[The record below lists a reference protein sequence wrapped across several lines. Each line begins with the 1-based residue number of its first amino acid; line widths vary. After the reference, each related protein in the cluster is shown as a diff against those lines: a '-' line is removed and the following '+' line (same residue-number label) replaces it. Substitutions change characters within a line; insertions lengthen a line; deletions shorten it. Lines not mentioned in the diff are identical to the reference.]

1 MIISRTVVGLV
12 FNMIRMGD
20 YVAYAEIL
28 GDKIPEHT
36 KRLEGYMQ
44 QELLANHT
52 DRFVNKDNI
61 IDK

>member
-28 GDKIPEHT
+28 GDKIPEHM
-36 KRLEGYMQ
+36 KHLVGYMQ